1 MSITFSPL
9 PLTAENIYFQDVWS
23 RMFGQFIQSGRQ
35 KAGRSVEEAAALAG
49 MDPAQW
55 LGVEAGDYL
64 PITRQQLH
72 VVADAV
78 AMEWATMAE
87 IVMLCRQAWGIE

>member
-1 MSITFSPL
+1 MSKMLAPL
-9 PLTAENIYFQDVWS
+9 PASNDPAFFEGFSARL
-23 RMFGQFIQSGRQ
+23 FGAFIQSGRE
-35 KAGRSVEEAAALAG
+35 KAARSVEETAVRAG

-72 VVADAV
+72 VVADAAGIEWD
-78 AMEWATMAE
+78 AMAS
-87 IVMLCRQAWGIE
+87 IVLLCREAWGV